1 MADVRDSSRQRISVA
16 GAELAAGSGLRVR
29 PQRTIRAVC
38 AGLVIVASV
47 AFFLT
52 LLTRTGDRHEVLALT
67 RTVLAGEQV
76 TASDLREVAIASD
89 SSFASVP
96 SSNRDLIVGQYAKVR
111 LMNGSLLVTD
121 SVQARPLVDPDQ
133 VLMSVPVPLT
143 GVPAGLREGSRLVLI
158 VTPASELSESS
169 APSLV
174 EATVAAVPS
183 NLGELVGGSTSSGAT
198 TVVALSVE
206 VPPGSASLVGS
217 AKAVAVGVLD
227 PQAPFPAGSEVVTS
241 PAGTENSS
249 DAAAPTTSVVGG

>member
-16 GAELAAGSGLRVR
+16 GAEMTAGSGLRVR
-29 PQRTIRAVC
+29 PPRTARAVC
-38 AGLVIVASV
+38 AVLVMVASV
-47 AFFLT
+47 AFSLT
-52 LLTRTGDRHEVLALT
+52 LWYRTGDRHEVLALT

-76 TASDLREVAIASD
+76 TESDLREISIASD

-96 SSNRDLIVGQYAKVR
+96 SSSRDLIVGQYAKVR
-111 LMNGSLLVTD
+111 LMSGSLLVTD
-121 SVQARPLVDPDQ
+121 SVQARPLVHPER

-158 VTPASELSESS
+158 VTPASDVVESS

-198 TVVALSVE
+198 TMVALSVE
-206 VPPGSASLVGS
+206 VPPEAASLVGS

-227 PQAPFPAGSEVVTS
+227 PQAPFPAEPDVVTS
-241 PAGTENSS
+241 PAPTDNSS
-249 DAAAPTTSVVGG
+249 EPATPVTSVVGG